1 MNRRIEEKMQPPKSA
16 GCPESVAGVLALTA
30 SAILLIFGLTS
41 CSTNNNTATPSTAS
55 PATSASSGAQL
66 DIGNTINYGSF
77 GTTTDIDC
85 GNGKSLNVGGSNN
98 TLTVKGSCGSV
109 SIGGADN
116 KITLD
121 KIDSQLHV
129 VGFNNTI
136 SYKDGNPK
144 VDNVGT
150 NNTINKG

>member
-1 MNRRIEEKMQPPKSA
+1 MFRFIKENKGTLAIKKVIPLILIVAVAAAALGIAANR
-16 GCPESVAGVLALTA
+16 L
-30 SAILLIFGLTS
+30 FF
-41 CSTNNNTATPSTAS
+41 NNN
-55 PATSASSGAQL
+55 
-66 DIGNTINYGSF
+66 
-77 GTTTDIDC
+77 
-85 GNGKSLNVGGSNN
+85 NGKKATVEVTVEDVPQDGTEVAAIVEIPPEQVPLGNVTNKTNN
-98 TLTVKGSCGSV
+98 TLTVKGTCESV
-109 SIGGADN
+109 NIGGADN

-136 SYKDGNPK
+136 TYKNGDPK